1 MFQHFQADTLKQIT
15 QQGDNEKNRPE
26 EMPPTTDVKVDMNTG
41 MMSNPMNAKNKLQ
54 RISSF
59 TTKKSEIGDLELP
72 EMKSVVKEK
81 EEEEENQKE
90 GTKANDIALEM
101 DV

>member
-15 QQGDNEKNRPE
+15 QQGDNEKNHPE
-26 EMPPTTDVKVDMNTG
+26 ELPSTTDVKVDMNTG

-54 RISSF
+54 RINSF

-72 EMKSVVKEK
+72 EMKSVVKE
-81 EEEEENQKE
+81 EEEENQKE

>member
-15 QQGDNEKNRPE
+15 QQGGNEKNRPE

-41 MMSNPMNAKNKLQ
+41 MMSNPMDATNTMK

>member
-26 EMPPTTDVKVDMNTG
+26 NLPSTTDVKVDMNTG
-41 MMSNPMNAKNKLQ
+41 MMSNPMNAKNTIK
-54 RISSF
+54 RINSF

-72 EMKSVVKEK
+72 EMKSVVKE

>member
-26 EMPPTTDVKVDMNTG
+26 NLPSATDVKVDMNTG
-41 MMSNPMNAKNKLQ
+41 MMSNPMNAKNTIK
-54 RISSF
+54 RINSF

-72 EMKSVVKEK
+72 EMKSVVKE
-81 EEEEENQKE
+81 EEEENQKE